1 MQRRVIVEGL
11 WEERIHNPPRCLARS
26 FPCATRLGWLL
37 LGGTRTHTRTTRR
50 KVNTRLRAVNGR
62 PSCDNYRAAAFLLVV

>member
-1 MQRRVIVEGL
+1 MQWRVIVEGL
-11 WEERIHNPPRCLARS
+11 GGGNPQSTMVSRALISLCHEIRLAPAR
-26 FPCATRLGWLL
+26 
-37 LGGTRTHTRTTRR
+37 GTRTHTRTTRR